1 MAIFIGKQ
9 WPCIPANLDCVLGG
23 KRQQRSDA
31 TAALGGA
38 IKLKTIIRGY
48 GIRMTTEEKQ
58 TTKAQAA
65 DLVRTRGT
73 SRVPSMPR
81 DLFAQAGPRGILL
94 NWLPPSG
101 FSSDIAG
108 WRIYKD
114 DETKLFAEIRD
125 SAVTQHFIEST
136 AGTTPPVVNLFVSSF
151 NRAGVESP
159 KVQIQGSA
167 LAEVGAPS
175 MPATPPTYTTPY
187 SGPSGGAIGR
197 TGRFSA

>member
-1 MAIFIGKQ
+1 M
-9 WPCIPANLDCVLGG
+9 
-23 KRQQRSDA
+23 
-31 TAALGGA
+31 
-38 IKLKTIIRGY
+38 KTIIRGY

-73 SRVPSMPR
+73 SQAPQRPR

-125 SAVTQHFIEST
+125 AQVTQHFIEST

-151 NRAGVESP
+151 NRAGIESP
-159 KVQIQGSA
+159 KVQIQGTS
-167 LAEVGAPS
+167 LAETGAPS
-175 MPATPPTYTTPY
+175 MPSTPPTYTTPY
-187 SGPSGGAIGR
+187 SGSSGNTGGR
-197 TGRFSA
+197 NGRFVA